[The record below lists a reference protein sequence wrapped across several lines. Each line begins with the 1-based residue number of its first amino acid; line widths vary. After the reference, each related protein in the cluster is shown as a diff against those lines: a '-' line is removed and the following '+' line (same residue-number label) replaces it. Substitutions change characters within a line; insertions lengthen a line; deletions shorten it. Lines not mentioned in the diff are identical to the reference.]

1 MGPTDVSADGRVLL
15 YDDQVIGMKM
25 NVGYLQLDGKPERI
39 DYLATPA
46 NETDAR
52 LSPDGRHI
60 AYLSDFSGTTEVY
73 VDAFPVPSHARR
85 VSTGGAA
92 LQIEF
97 RSDGKE
103 LFILAADGDRASL
116 FASEL
121 RPGDELEIGRPQ
133 KLFTLPVEWS
143 GFAPAPKGDRF
154 LLLERVGYR
163 SPSLTLVDNW
173 RAQLE
178 AAP

>member
-1 MGPTDVSADGRVLL
+1 M
-15 YDDQVIGMKM
+15 
-25 NVGYLQLDGKPERI
+25 
-39 DYLATPA
+39 
-46 NETDAR
+46 
-52 LSPDGRHI
+52 
-60 AYLSDFSGTTEVY
+60 
-73 VDAFPVPSHARR
+73 
-85 VSTGGAA
+85 STGGAA

-121 RPGDELEIGRPQ
+121 RAGDELEIGRPQ

-163 SPSLTLVDNW
+163 SPSLTLVHNW
-173 RAQLE
+173 RAQL
-178 AAP
+178 APAQ